1 MCIRDSGYRVQQKG
15 KNLEFSLGFSHPVI
29 VEAPEGITFEV
40 PDNKMC
46 IRDSIYGEPLI
57 ARTIDS
63 VPWGFDVVVSTRWP
77 EVVQICED
85 KHCPCVL
92 HDGELRSESV
102 RAGLSWGVE
111 RNWKGCLFLPG
122 DQPLVSSDSF
132 EAMVRAFDE
141 RGRKHPVRLACN
153 GEPSSPV
160 LFPAELFDALM
171 CLEGKDGG
179 GSILK
184 DRTDVVLVEARAY
197 ELWDVDTA
205 KGQQSITEHI
215 AACSYFDRVANCI
228 NQ

>member
-1 MCIRDSGYRVQQKG
+1 
-15 KNLEFSLGFSHPVI
+15 
-29 VEAPEGITFEV
+29 
-40 PDNKMC
+40 
-46 IRDSIYGEPLI
+46 
-57 ARTIDS
+57 
-63 VPWGFDVVVSTRWP
+63 
-77 EVVQICED
+77 
-85 KHCPCVL
+85 
-92 HDGELRSESV
+92 
-102 RAGLSWGVE
+102 
-111 RNWKGCLFLPG
+111 
-122 DQPLVSSDSF
+122 
-132 EAMVRAFDE
+132 MVRAFDG
-141 RGRKHPVRLACN
+141 RGCKHPVRLACN

-205 KGQQSITEHI
+205 KGQQRITEHI

>member
-1 MCIRDSGYRVQQKG
+1 MKLGCVIMASGEG
-15 KNLEFSLGFSHPVI
+15 KRFGS
-29 VEAPEGITFEV
+29 
-40 PDNKMC
+40 NKMLA
-46 IRDSIYGEPLI
+46 DIYGEPLI

-63 VPWGFDVVVSTRWP
+63 VPRGFDVVVSTRWP
-77 EVVQICED
+77 EVAQICED

-92 HDGELRSESV
+92 HDGELRSDSV

-122 DQPLVSSDSF
+122 DQPLVSSGSF

-141 RGRKHPVRLACN
+141 CGRKHPVRLACN

-160 LFPAELFDALM
+160 L
-171 CLEGKDGG
+171 C
-179 GSILK
+179 SILK
-184 DRTDVVLVEARAY
+184 SRIDVVLVEARAY

-205 KGQQSITEHI
+205 KGQQRITEHI

>member
-1 MCIRDSGYRVQQKG
+1 MKLGCVIMASGEG
-15 KNLEFSLGFSHPVI
+15 KRFGS
-29 VEAPEGITFEV
+29 
-40 PDNKMC
+40 NKMLA
-46 IRDSIYGEPLI
+46 DIYGEPLI

-63 VPWGFDVVVSTRWP
+63 VPRGFDVVVSTRWP
-77 EVVQICED
+77 EVAQICED

-92 HDGELRSESV
+92 HDGEPRSESV
-102 RAGLSWGVE
+102 RAGLSWGVD

-122 DQPLVSSDSF
+122 DQPLVSSGSF

-141 RGRKHPVRLACN
+141 RGRSH
-153 GEPSSPV
+153 PV
-160 LFPAELFDALM
+160 LFPAQLFPSLIL
-171 CLEGKDGG
+171 LEGKDGG

-184 DRTDVVLVEARAY
+184 DRTDVALVDARAY

-205 KGQQSITEHI
+205 KGQRRITEHI

>member
-1 MCIRDSGYRVQQKG
+1 MKLGCVIMASGEG
-15 KNLEFSLGFSHPVI
+15 KRFGS
-29 VEAPEGITFEV
+29 
-40 PDNKMC
+40 NKMLA
-46 IRDSIYGEPLI
+46 DIYGEPLI

-63 VPWGFDVVVSTRWP
+63 VPRGFDVVVSTRWP
-77 EVVQICED
+77 EVAQICED
-85 KHCPCVL
+85 KHC
-92 HDGELRSESV
+92 
-102 RAGLSWGVE
+102 LSWGVE

-122 DQPLVSSDSF
+122 DQPLVSSGSF

-141 RGRKHPVRLACN
+141 CGRKHPVRLACN

-205 KGQQSITEHI
+205 KGQQRITEHI

>member
-1 MCIRDSGYRVQQKG
+1 M
-15 KNLEFSLGFSHPVI
+15 
-29 VEAPEGITFEV
+29 
-40 PDNKMC
+40 
-46 IRDSIYGEPLI
+46 
-57 ARTIDS
+57 
-63 VPWGFDVVVSTRWP
+63 
-77 EVVQICED
+77 
-85 KHCPCVL
+85 L
-92 HDGELRSESV
+92 HDDELRSESV

-141 RGRKHPVRLACN
+141 RGRKHPVRLARN

-184 DRTDVVLVEARAY
+184 GRVDVALVEARAY

-205 KGQQSITEHI
+205 KGQRRITEHI